1 MKEGDFVLI
10 DFVGRVKLTNDIFD
24 LTDEEM
30 AKKEGIWSK
39 EQKYGPAFVIIG
51 ARMVVPGVEKQLKEM
66 KVGEEREFEVSPKEG
81 FGMRDPK
88 LIKILNINNFY
99 RNKINPVPGAYVQI
113 EGKNAK
119 IQSVSGGRVR
129 TDFNSPLA
137 GKQLVYKLKVVK
149 RITDTKEKI
158 KRILD
163 QYRIG
168 FDEIRVE
175 KEAVTIESGKELPE
189 MLRKMVREL
198 VLKWVKEAKKVEFKG
213 KGKPPSDA
221 SKKRPAGKE

>member
-10 DFVGRVKLTNDIFD
+10 DFVGRVKLTNDVFD
-24 LTDEEM
+24 LTDEET

-51 ARMVVPGVEKQLKEM
+51 AKMVVPGVEKRLKEM

-88 LIKILNINNFY
+88 LIRILNINNFY
-99 RNKINPVPGAYVQI
+99 RNKINPVPGAYVNI
-113 EGKNAK
+113 DGKNAR

-137 GKQLVYKLKVVK
+137 GKQLVYRLKIVE
-149 RITDTKEKI
+149 RITDTKEKV
-158 KRILD
+158 KRIMD

-168 FDEIRVE
+168 FEEIIVE
-175 KEAVTIESGKELPE
+175 NERVTIESGKELPE

-198 VLKWVKEAKKVEFKG
+198 VLEWVKEVKKVEFKG
-213 KGKPPSDA
+213 KGKPAGSVPGR
-221 SKKRPAGKE
+221 KPAGKE